1 MFFCKMPMLVCDLAL
16 ENKIGFSFNISG
28 EGMEVN
34 GLDFHM
40 PLAFINDISVVIMS
54 THFYII
60 HIDMH
65 EC

>member
-40 PLAFINDISVVIMS
+40 PLAFINDNSQWS
-54 THFYII
+54 
-60 HIDMH
+60 
-65 EC
+65 

>member
-1 MFFCKMPMLVCDLAL
+1 MPMLVCDLAL

-54 THFYII
+54 PHFYII
-60 HIDMH
+60 HVDMH
-65 EC
+65 IC